1 MAPKQAGAIACN
13 SLARNAPILIQ
24 HVGMQMVEK
33 LGKLAPQRRGR
44 PVRRLVK
51 LEASQDSP
59 QPAISPWLLSQL
71 CLQRTPRWGEVAG
84 DARVLPQRG
93 LQGERVLPQVQ
104 AMYLRQYSRTL
115 QALLG
120 KYSSI
125 GACKVKEYCH
135 KYKTSQLAR
144 VPQQAGGGAMID
156 VSQICQAAQ
165 LATHLQD
172 LIDTDAMG
180 EFGTH
185 QTASQ

>member
-84 DARVLPQRG
+84 TSL
-93 LQGERVLPQVQ
+93 LCCGESDHVIRCNV
-104 AMYLRQYSRTL
+104 RNTL
-115 QALLG
+115 ISAF
-120 KYSSI
+120 
-125 GACKVKEYCH
+125 
-135 KYKTSQLAR
+135 
-144 VPQQAGGGAMID
+144 
-156 VSQICQAAQ
+156 AAS
-165 LATHLQD
+165 
-172 LIDTDAMG
+172 MG
-180 EFGTH
+180 ILF
-185 QTASQ
+185 